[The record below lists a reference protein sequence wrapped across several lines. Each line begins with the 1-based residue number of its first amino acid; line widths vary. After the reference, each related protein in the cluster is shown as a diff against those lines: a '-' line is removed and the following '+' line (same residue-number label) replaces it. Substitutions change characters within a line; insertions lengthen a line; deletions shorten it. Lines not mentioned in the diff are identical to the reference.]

1 MDVERT
7 MQFILE
13 QQAKADAI
21 LTGLAASQARADK
34 QILAMRKVIWAGI
47 KLVSDIGQRQAA
59 TDERMKQTD
68 EQIKQN
74 AEQIKQMAEERRE
87 TDIKFKQLMDVL
99 LNKNKNGH

>member
-13 QQAKADAI
+13 QQAKTEA
-21 LTGLAASQARADK
+21 LLATIGANQARGDK

-68 EQIKQN
+68 ELIKQN

-87 TDIKFKQLMDVL
+87 TDAKFKQLMDL
-99 LNKNKNGH
+99 LLKQNKNGH